1 MDTKNWATK
10 DRQMWQLQC
19 PVFEDL
25 DCIKYSEKHCKL
37 NIFDWP
43 KCPVRYLL
51 NSLTAA
57 KEDKH
62 RT

>member
-1 MDTKNWATK
+1 
-10 DRQMWQLQC
+10 MWQLHF

-25 DCIKYSEKHCKL
+25 DCIKYSGRTVN

-43 KCPVRYLL
+43 KRPVRYLL